1 MPFDQLKR
9 REFITLGGRGL
20 ATCPPGAR
28 VRLPDRVSQWRIA
41 QHLRTFGQRLPRRP
55 DQRGWSAH
63 N

>member
-1 MPFDQLKR
+1 MPFDQLQR
-9 REFITLGGRGL
+9 REFITLGGGAC

-55 DQRGWSAH
+55 DRRGSSAH
-63 N
+63 H

>member
-9 REFITLGGRGL
+9 REFITLGGR
-20 ATCPPGAR
+20 ASAVCPPVAR

-63 N
+63 H